1 MYFMNGSR
9 TAGTCL
15 SACGLTL
22 AAILFAGQSMAD
34 TIFTVNDVP
43 VDSAIVDL
51 YFEGR
56 LGGGRPSSSAT
67 PEEREALMGELK
79 DIYLLSTQDNVAE
92 LAKDPK
98 VAAQIELQRHAIL
111 AQTAATDFYSKV
123 SATEEEILA
132 LYAEQI
138 ELAPP
143 LQFKARHILVESQGE
158 AAEIITQ
165 LDDGADFQELA
176 KEKSIGPSGPNGGD
190 LDWFSPNQMVAPFSA
205 AIETLEDG
213 QYTPAPVQT
222 DFGWHVIL
230 REDSRE
236 TEPPT
241 FESVRESIEQV
252 VQQNKFQA
260 YLEGLREAD
269 GGDGNTEN

>member
-9 TAGTCL
+9 MPGTRL
-15 SACGLTL
+15 LTCGLTL
-22 AAILFAGQSMAD
+22 AAIMFSSHSTAD
-34 TIFTVNDVP
+34 TIFSVNGVP
-43 VDSAIVDL
+43 VDSAVVDL

-92 LAKDPK
+92 LAKDPR

-111 AQTAATDFYSKV
+111 AQSAATDFYSKV

-158 AAEIITQ
+158 AAEIVTE
-165 LDDGADFQELA
+165 LDDGADFEELA

-190 LDWFSPNQMVAPFSA
+190 LDWFSPNQMVAPFA
-205 AIETLEDG
+205 AAVETLEDG
-213 QYTPAPVQT
+213 QYTSAPVQT

-241 FESVRESIEQV
+241 FESVRENIEQA

-260 YLEGLREAD
+260 YLEELREAD
-269 GGDGNTEN
+269 GGGEASED

>member
-1 MYFMNGSR
+1 MYSMNGSR
-9 TAGTCL
+9 VAGTRL
-15 SACGLTL
+15 MACGLAFSAVL
-22 AAILFAGQSMAD
+22 LSGHAIAD
-34 TIFTVNDVP
+34 TIFSVNGVP
-43 VDSAIVDL
+43 VDSAVVDL

-67 PEEREALMGELK
+67 PEEREVLIGELK

-111 AQTAATDFYSKV
+111 AQTAASDFYSTI

-138 ELAPP
+138 EMAPP

-190 LDWFSPNQMVAPFSA
+190 LDWFSPDQMVAPFSA

-213 QYTPAPVQT
+213 QYSPTPVQT

-230 REDSRE
+230 REESRE

-241 FESVRESIEQV
+241 FESVRENIEQV

-260 YLEGLREAD
+260 YLEELREAD
-269 GGDGNTEN
+269 GGDDGS